1 MKIQGRKSV
10 SIGPGAPSSVP
21 GQAQA
26 EPVANVAGDT
36 IEISTPGQVGKLSST
51 IAGLPDVRMEKIED
65 IRGAVEEGSYHVES
79 EKLAKSVVDEALQD
93 AIRRHR
99 AGRQQA

>member
-1 MKIQGRKSV
+1 
-10 SIGPGAPSSVP
+10 
-21 GQAQA
+21 
-26 EPVANVAGDT
+26 
-36 IEISTPGQVGKLSST
+36 
-51 IAGLPDVRMEKIED
+51 MEKIED
-65 IRGAVEEGSYHVES
+65 IRDAVEEGSYHVES